1 MWISNGSWTS
11 SFEVRCFL
19 IKASLVKLLHI
30 AFNSWYISLGLVFI
44 IIVVSNYLNLPTE
57 LTVVC
62 STLINGKNA
71 YGSFKEGLK
80 HKKA

>member
-19 IKASLVKLLHI
+19 IKDSLVKLLHI
-30 AFNSWYISLGLVFI
+30 AFNSWYILLGLVFI
-44 IIVVSNYLNLPTE
+44 VFVVANYFNQPTE
-57 LTVVC
+57 LTVAC
-62 STLINGKNA
+62 STLVNGKNA